1 MSGRCCWCCLLVLSD
16 SSPTEDMGRGRK
28 DHHRFCIQHKS
39 TQGRCAGV
47 LPVLKTF
54 SLCPRHCV
62 HALNTGTSCP
72 GRALERA
79 VPQGRAQLL
88 LAQPSLAIRTCCVQ
102 PRGSG
107 HLPSA
112 KALPHT
118 GCSSSSSWESRREE
132 LGVSAQKI
140 PKPDSP
146 VAINT
151 NLCVFTEVYE

>member
-28 DHHRFCIQHKS
+28 DHHQFCIQHKS

-47 LPVLKTF
+47 LPVPKTF

-102 PRGSG
+102 PQALGTCP
-107 HLPSA
+107 LPNHCLTLGAAAAAAGNPGGKSWGFQHR
-112 KALPHT
+112 KFPNQTAL
-118 GCSSSSSWESRREE
+118 W
-132 LGVSAQKI
+132 Q
-140 PKPDSP
+140 
-146 VAINT
+146 
-151 NLCVFTEVYE
+151 